1 MVLGIAPKRS
11 FKTFHHLKRF
21 LPFGKP
27 IAVKRST
34 SAIPYIERTGWERA
48 TSTTPAEWRGYFRTR
63 FGSYKGRI
71 IASTPPQYYIYKP
84 PKGLKERH
92 SHAACFS
99 KLGEDGWFSV
109 HFSKVPKDL
118 DSGVIKL
125 ERILCEAYLLTQKSA

>member
-1 MVLGIAPKRS
+1 MALLISTRPLKK
-11 FKTFHHLKRF
+11 FKLWKKL

-34 SAIPYIERTGWERA
+34 SAIPYIEKTGWQLCS
-48 TSTTPAEWRGYFRTR
+48 STTPSEWRGYYRTR
-63 FGSYKGRI
+63 FSSYKGRI
-71 IASTPPQYYIYKP
+71 TTSTPPQYYLHKP

-92 SHAACFS
+92 SHSACFTALPDS
-99 KLGEDGWFSV
+99 WYSV
-109 HFSKVPKDL
+109 HFRIPPKDL